1 MQVKRCQFF
10 FWHDRPI
17 DDKCAKAVIIKLRN
31 ANKELVNDKLLVVNE
46 NKALTT
52 MVDDLKTENTCL
64 RKMLYGFVSDADLYD
79 EVATLKA

>member
-1 MQVKRCQFF
+1 M
-10 FWHDRPI
+10 
-17 DDKCAKAVIIKLRN
+17 
-31 ANKELVNDKLLVVNE
+31 NE
-46 NKALTT
+46 NKALTK